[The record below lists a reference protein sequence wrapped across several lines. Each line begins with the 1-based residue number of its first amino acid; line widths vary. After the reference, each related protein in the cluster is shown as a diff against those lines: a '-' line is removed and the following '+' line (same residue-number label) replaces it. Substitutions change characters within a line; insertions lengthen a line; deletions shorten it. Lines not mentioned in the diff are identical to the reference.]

1 MKKLSLLLALLVS
14 FILQNFGQYFC
25 NRLKKS
31 FDPIYAPF
39 YHGVASGDPL
49 HVIG

>member
-1 MKKLSLLLALLVS
+1 MKKLILVLTLLLS
-14 FILQNFGQYFC
+14 FVLQDFGQYFC
-25 NRLKKS
+25 TRLEKS